1 MKTFSGYFITLEGG
15 EGAGKTTLLNQLA
28 AFLAE
33 QGYQV
38 VVTREPGGTP
48 LGEAIRNWLLGR
60 ELPMGARAE
69 LLLFLAARAQQIEEK
84 IRPALEAGKV
94 VLCDRFNDSTIA
106 YQGGARG
113 LGVGY
118 VRQLCELVCGSMIP
132 QLTLL
137 LTVPPEVGLAR
148 SRRRSNEQAPSGQLD
163 RIESEALEFHHTLQQ
178 TLERLAQQEPTRIH
192 TLDATR
198 PQHLVYN
205 EAVRIIQNIFKHS
218 GGSEEK

>member
-163 RIESEALEFHHTLQQ
+163 RIESESLEFHHTLQQ
-178 TLERLAQQEPTRIH
+178 TLERLAEQESTRIH
-192 TLDATR
+192 TLDAMR
-198 PQHLVYN
+198 PQHWVYN